1 MSAHHAREIA
11 TYAADPDASRGRVH
25 DEPAS
30 TDAPGYDVF
39 EFDRRRVCNSAAFR
53 RLEYKTQAF
62 VTLEDDHF
70 RTRLTHTLEVAG
82 VSRAL
87 ARALG
92 VNEAL
97 AETIALA
104 HDLGHPPFG
113 HAGEMSLR
121 ELMTGHGGF
130 EHNMHSLRVVDYL
143 EHPYPDF
150 RGLNLTYECRE
161 GLIKHT
167 TRYDKPSSAAGKDPA
182 LWDLLESGQLPTV
195 EGQIACVA
203 DRIAYDCH
211 DLEDAIAADLV
222 HEEELRELRLWC
234 EAAEAVRTVHPQR
247 PLVAIRRP
255 VLDRLQY
262 LLLGDVIAETGRRVA
277 EESPTL
283 VDDVR
288 VAERAVVGLSDAMSE
303 RANELEAFLVERVYR
318 HHRLVRMDAKAR
330 RFITMLFEAYVDH
343 PNMLPPRFAARID
356 EQGVH
361 RVVCDY
367 IAGMTDRYCQDDY
380 RRLFEPFERV

>member
-1 MSAHHAREIA
+1 MSQSESRELA
-11 TYAADPDASRGRVH
+11 TFAADPDASRGRVH
-25 DEPAS
+25 DEPGS
-30 TDAPGYDVF
+30 ELHDAF

-82 VSRAL
+82 VSRTL
-87 ARALG
+87 ARALN
-92 VNEAL
+92 VCEVL
-97 AETIALA
+97 AETIGLA

-113 HAGEMSLR
+113 HAGEMALR
-121 ELMTGHGGF
+121 ELMSAYGGF
-130 EHNMHSLRVVDYL
+130 EHNLHSLRVIDYL
-143 EHPYPDF
+143 EHPYPEF
-150 RGLNLTYECRE
+150 RGLNLSYEVRE
-161 GLIKHT
+161 GLIKHN
-167 TRYDKPSSAAGKDPA
+167 TRYDKPSTGGKDPA
-182 LWDLLESGQLPTV
+182 LWDLLESGPLPTV
-195 EGQIACVA
+195 EGQIACLA

-211 DLEDAIAADLV
+211 DLEDAIAANLV
-222 HEEELRELRLWC
+222 QEDELRELRLW
-234 EAAEAVRTVHPQR
+234 EAAWQPVRSAYSDR

-262 LLLGDVIAETGRRVA
+262 LLLNDVIAETRRRVA
-277 EESPTL
+277 ELAPTL
-283 VDDVR
+283 VDDIR
-288 VAERAVVGLSDAMSE
+288 VAERAVVAFSESMSE
-303 RANELEAFLVERVYR
+303 QANELEAFLGERVYR

-330 RFITMLFEAYVDH
+330 RFIGRLFEAYIEN

-367 IAGMTDRYCQDDY
+367 VAGMTDRFCQDDY

>member
-1 MSAHHAREIA
+1 MSLPLSETVAPF
-11 TYAADPDASRGRVH
+11 AADPESSRGRMH
-25 DEPAS
+25 DES
-30 TDAPGYDVF
+30 GDALLNAF
-39 EFDRRRVCNSAAFR
+39 EFDRRRVCNCAAFR

-82 VSRAL
+82 ISRTL

-113 HAGEMSLR
+113 HAGEMALR
-121 ELMTGHGGF
+121 ELMSAHGGF
-130 EHNMHSLRVVDYL
+130 EHNLHSLRVVDYL
-143 EHPYPDF
+143 EHPYPAF
-150 RGLNLTYECRE
+150 RGLNLTYETRE
-161 GLIKHT
+161 GLVKHT
-167 TRYDKPSSAAGKDPA
+167 TRYDKPAESAGKDPA
-182 LWDLLESGQLPTV
+182 FWELLESGPLPSL

-211 DLEDAIAADLV
+211 DLEDAIAANLV
-222 HEEELRELRLWC
+222 TEDELAEVRLWT
-234 EAAEAVRTVHPQR
+234 EALSPVRSDYPR
-247 PLVAIRRP
+247 RSLIAIRRP
-255 VLDRLQY
+255 VLDRLQH
-262 LLLGDVIAETGRRVA
+262 LLLADVIAETQRRIA
-277 EESPTL
+277 EVQPRL
-283 VDDVR
+283 IDDVR
-288 VAERAVVGLSDAMSE
+288 GGERGLVGFSTALSE
-303 RANELEAFLVERVYR
+303 RANELEAFLVARVYR
-318 HHRLVRMDAKAR
+318 HHRLVRMDVKAR
-330 RFITMLFEAYVDH
+330 RFIERLFAAYVEN

-367 IAGMTDRYCQDDY
+367 IAGMTDRFCQDDY